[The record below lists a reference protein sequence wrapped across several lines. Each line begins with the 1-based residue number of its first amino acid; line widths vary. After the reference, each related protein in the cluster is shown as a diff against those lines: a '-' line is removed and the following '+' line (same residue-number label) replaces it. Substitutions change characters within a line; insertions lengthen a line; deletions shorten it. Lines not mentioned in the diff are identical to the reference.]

1 MRVNRYSDY
10 MAYTFEED
18 DSVFMLG
25 MKYINQS
32 DIDDIVPAIPV
43 MHNNSTRFLYGTEH
57 FKPLTH
63 EIENITNSE
72 LAIALKKLIDAMFKI
87 SSTDYINITSM
98 DICYERLI
106 YDIKNKCIKII
117 LLPINYECDFHD
129 GSSWSSSFR
138 RSLLMILGY
147 IFKDIPDKYQEV
159 YYSIMDEA
167 KSDYDVLLYMKNY
180 EFGIKQVVDIS
191 ANVTEHNVSEQKMI
205 LEHSSSSGNLIFR
218 ITKAEFVLGKAE
230 NAVDG
235 VIPISSMI
243 SRIHCKIYK
252 EANTY
257 MVEDMQSTNGT
268 YINGYALNAG
278 ERYYLNNGDRL
289 TLADIDFNVIIE

>member
-1 MRVNRYSDY
+1 MRVNSYSDY
-10 MAYTFEED
+10 MAYTFEEND
-18 DSVFMLG
+18 LIFMLG
-25 MKYINQS
+25 MKYINIS
-32 DIDDIVPAIPV
+32 DIDNIVPAIPV
-43 MHNNSTRFLYGTEH
+43 KHNNSTRLLYGTEN
-57 FKPLTH
+57 FRFLAN
-63 EIENITNSE
+63 EIVNITNSE

-98 DICYERLI
+98 DICYERLL

-138 RSLLMILGY
+138 RSMLMILGY

-191 ANVTEHNVSEQKMI
+191 ANVTEHNGSEQKMI
-205 LEHSSSSGNLIFR
+205 LEHSSSFGNLIFR

-252 EANTY
+252 EADIY

-268 YINGYALNAG
+268 CINGYALNAG

-289 TLADIDFNVIIE
+289 SLADIDFNVIIE

>member
-1 MRVNRYSDY
+1 MRVNSYSDY
-10 MAYTFEED
+10 MAYTFEEN

-25 MKYINQS
+25 MKYLNKS
-32 DIDDIVPAIPV
+32 DIDDIVPAIEV
-43 MHNNSTRFLYGTEH
+43 KHNNSTRFLYGTENLK
-57 FKPLTH
+57 FLAY

-72 LAIALKKLIDAMFKI
+72 LAIALKKFIDSMFRI
-87 SSTDYINITSM
+87 NSTDYISIMSM
-98 DICYERLI
+98 DICYERLL
-106 YDIKNKCIKII
+106 YDIRNKCIKII

-147 IFKDIPDKYQEV
+147 IFKELPDKYQEV
-159 YYSIMDEA
+159 YYSIMDET
-167 KSDYDVLLYMKNY
+167 KSDYDVLLYMNNY
-180 EFGIKQVVDIS
+180 EFGVKQVVDIS
-191 ANVTEHNVSEQKMI
+191 AIPAGHSGSEQKMI
-205 LEHSSSSGNLIFR
+205 LEHSSSLGNLLFR
-218 ITKAEFVLGKAE
+218 ITKGEFLLGKAD

-252 EANTY
+252 EADTY

-268 YINGYALNAG
+268 CINGYALNAG

-289 TLADIDFNVIIE
+289 SLADIDFNVIIE